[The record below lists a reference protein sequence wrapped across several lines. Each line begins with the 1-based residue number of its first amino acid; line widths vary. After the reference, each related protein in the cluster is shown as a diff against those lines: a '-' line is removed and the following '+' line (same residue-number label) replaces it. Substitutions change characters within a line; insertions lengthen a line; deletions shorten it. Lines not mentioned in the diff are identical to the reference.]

1 MIEKTLIE
9 AISLNVSDVIIAPGS
24 PLAFKIAGVV
34 TPRGDAPMTPAKTEA
49 LVREIYQLAGNRS
62 LERFQSTGDDDFS
75 LSIPGVGRFRTAVYR
90 QRGSCAAVIR
100 VVRHELPDPALLSI
114 PAGVINLYSAKKGLV
129 LITGPAGS
137 GKSTTL
143 SCIVDRI
150 NRTLPSHVIT
160 IEDPIEYLYKNDR
173 SIVSQ
178 REVGLDTED
187 FKSALRYALRQA
199 PNVILVGEMRDYETI
214 SIAMTAAET
223 GQLVLSTLH
232 TIGAAKTVD
241 RIIDVFPTG
250 QQQQVRVQ
258 LSMTLNAVVSQQLI
272 PTVDGGVTPAFEVM
286 IANPAV
292 RNLIREGKAH
302 QIDNVIYANPETMI
316 SMDASITQLY
326 RKGRIS
332 YDNAVNFASDPDS
345 MTRRI
350 DRNYAG

>member
-1 MIEKTLIE
+1 MIERTLLE
-9 AISLNVSDVIIAPGS
+9 AMGLNVSDVLVVPGS

-34 TPRGDAPMTPAKTEA
+34 TSRGDAPLSPAQTEA
-49 LVREIYQLAGNRS
+49 IVREVYQLAGNRGM
-62 LERFQSTGDDDFS
+62 ERFQATGDDDFS
-75 LSIPGVGRFRTAVYR
+75 LSIPGVGRFRAAVYR

-100 VVRHELPDPALLSI
+100 IVRHELPDPALLNI
-114 PAGVINLYSAKKGLV
+114 PTGVVNLYKAKKGLV

-143 SCIVDRI
+143 SCIVNKI
-150 NRTLPSHVIT
+150 NKNLPSHVIT
-160 IEDPIEYLYKNDR
+160 IEDPIEFLYRNDK

-178 REVGLDTED
+178 REVDQDTKD

-199 PNVILVGEMRDYETI
+199 PNVILLGEMRDYETI

-232 TIGAAKTVD
+232 TVGAAKTVD
-241 RIIDVFPTG
+241 RIIDVFPPS

-272 PTVDGGVTPAFEVM
+272 PTVDGGVTPVFEVM
-286 IANPAV
+286 IANPAI

-302 QIDNVIYANPETMI
+302 QIDNVIYANPETMVT
-316 SMDASITQLY
+316 MDASITALY

-332 YDNAVNFASDPDS
+332 YDNALTFASDADS

-350 DRNYAG
+350 ERC